1 MIRTR
6 AHREPE
12 HTTLDPISIH
22 FHEVALKGGNRGLF
36 ERRLRQNLLTAMA
49 PLGNVRVDRYTGGM
63 LIEGDDVDGAE
74 VLRRALETCG
84 VAHAMPVVRHGADPQ
99 AVAQTIIDTIRA
111 ERPKNFRITTRRR
124 DKKYHQTS
132 DELNRI
138 IGGLV
143 HTATGVPVKL
153 NGPELEAFVLVYEDQ
168 MLVGT
173 KKLRGVGGLPVGTAG
188 KVAVLL
194 SGGIDSPVAAFRMI
208 KRGCRA
214 EFVHFHSYPRV
225 DRATIEKAEELTE
238 RLTRF
243 QYRSRLHLVPLLEIQ
258 TAIRLAAP
266 ERLRVLLYRRFMVR
280 LTEKIAL
287 RRGARA
293 LVTGESVGQVAS
305 QTLQNIAAV
314 DAVAN
319 LPILRP
325 LCGSDKQEIIDQAE
339 RIGTFETS
347 ILPDQDCCQLFLPKS
362 PSTSSSDAEC
372 AAAEEKLDVD
382 ALVEDALSRIE
393 VKEFFWPDQRSV
405 KGSAAVDEAADDGTV
420 SAG

>member
-1 MIRTR
+1 M
-6 AHREPE
+6 
-12 HTTLDPISIH
+12 DPISIH

-36 ERRLRQNLLTAMA
+36 ERRLKQNLLTALA
-49 PLGNVRVDRYTGGM
+49 PLGKVRVDRYTGGM
-63 LIEGDDVDGAE
+63 LVEGADVDGAE
-74 VLRRALETCG
+74 ALRRALETCG
-84 VAHAMPVVRHGADPQ
+84 VAHAMPVVRHGADPE
-99 AVAQTIIDTIRA
+99 AVARTVIETIRA
-111 ERPKNFRITTRRR
+111 EKPQNFRITARRR
-124 DKKYHQTS
+124 EKTYHQTS
-132 DELNRI
+132 DELNRL

-153 NGPELEAFVLVYEDQ
+153 NRPELEAFVLVYGDQ

-173 KKLRGVGGLPVGTAG
+173 RKLRGIGGLPVGTAG

-225 DRATIEKAEELTE
+225 DRATIEKAEDLTE
-238 RLTRF
+238 RLTRW
-243 QYRSRLHLVPLLEIQ
+243 QYRSRLHLVPLLEVQ
-258 TAIRLAAP
+258 TAVRLNAP

-280 LTEKIAL
+280 IAQKIAQ

-314 DAVAN
+314 DAVAE

-339 RIGTFETS
+339 RLGTFETS

-362 PSTSSSDAEC
+362 PSVSSSDAEC
-372 AAAEEKLDVD
+372 TEAERKLDID
-382 ALVEDALSRIE
+382 ALVADALYRTE
-393 VKEFFWPDQRSV
+393 VKEYFWPDQRSV
-405 KGSAAVDEAADDGTV
+405 TGSPAEEEDSTEGDDANVPG
-420 SAG
+420 